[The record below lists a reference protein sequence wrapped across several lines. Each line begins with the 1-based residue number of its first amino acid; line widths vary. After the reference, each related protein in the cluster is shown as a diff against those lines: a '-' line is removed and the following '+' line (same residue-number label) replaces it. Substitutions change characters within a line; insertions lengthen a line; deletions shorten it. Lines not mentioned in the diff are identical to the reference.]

1 MILLIYSISMLK
13 DIREMMLPDGLQA
26 LLEDFDDDM
35 FNIDKAS
42 PDNELEAGGMPHFSE
57 IGLKLAGEDSTG
69 TITQSE
75 MIAASG
81 LGMDL
86 VTDEQANEAVML
98 AASQGKKKFVT
109 FMMNQMTRLH
119 IPLLNS
125 SLTCILDGFSRL
137 GQHDDVEYFFDLAI
151 ESGVTPD
158 SQSWSAYISAVA
170 IGSGHASALRVLE
183 RVQRLG
189 IQVSATA
196 YTSVLQ
202 DLVDSNKNDEAFDF
216 WMRIKEDGVV
226 VDVSAYEV
234 MMQQCTQ
241 TYQVERAFNYLDEM
255 RGSKIDPSVTIFE
268 ELFKCCGSAPHWVNG
283 YQDTIFDAM
292 ALMEGAE
299 LLPSQKIY
307 DNIIQSFGQAGDAA
321 SAEFYF
327 WEMRQK
333 GIQQGASTYKNLF
346 GALAR
351 YYFLF

>member
-1 MILLIYSISMLK
+1 
-13 DIREMMLPDGLQA
+13 
-26 LLEDFDDDM
+26 
-35 FNIDKAS
+35 
-42 PDNELEAGGMPHFSE
+42 
-57 IGLKLAGEDSTG
+57 
-69 TITQSE
+69 
-75 MIAASG
+75 
-81 LGMDL
+81 
-86 VTDEQANEAVML
+86 
-98 AASQGKKKFVT
+98 
-109 FMMNQMTRLH
+109 
-119 IPLLNS
+119 
-125 SLTCILDGFSRL
+125 
-137 GQHDDVEYFFDLAI
+137 
-151 ESGVTPD
+151 
-158 SQSWSAYISAVA
+158 
-170 IGSGHASALRVLE
+170 
-183 RVQRLG
+183 
-189 IQVSATA
+189 
-196 YTSVLQ
+196 VLQ

-351 YYFLF
+351 YYVLF